1 MGFAFSPD
9 VKLLGIETTNMP
21 SPPVLLRLY
30 CNKTRLLIGS
40 ILLFICLHI
49 LFGCSIFNLV
59 PSGTPATPNLAN
71 AIPESI
77 PWTPKRLQA
86 DLRISKATILYNFR
100 QHDRDNLALDELHT
114 QNFRYT
120 SHILQTPIVRGA
132 LNKFLYLQSLIITE
146 LQKPIEDQKE
156 WILYHDPTVILA
168 NQHIPLHHFLPPITD
183 VETFKTL
190 SIIATK
196 SESEELSAAVFFIR
210 VSGGSLRILTEA
222 MEMIYNL
229 PDNGDEN
236 EEFNVAATVLQTI
249 LSRPHHLEHAIYQP
263 AEWYNSTSSLFY
275 QPYYLTL
282 AHRLLPVHY
291 TQTIPGE
298 KEGSSL
304 MFPDADTVHRFWH
317 VVREARRVLNEAKE
331 KGHTSEQ
338 GEWWEMV
345 AEVKEWVEGRAWD
358 TEELE
363 RRVRVL
369 REGLDIG

>member
-1 MGFAFSPD
+1 MGFASSPEAKSFS
-9 VKLLGIETTNMP
+9 IEATNMP
-21 SPPVLLRLY
+21 SAPLLLRLY
-30 CNKTRLLIGS
+30 CKKTRLVIGV
-40 ILLFICLHI
+40 ILLLVISHVF
-49 LFGCSIFNLV
+49 FGCSIFNLI
-59 PSGTPATPNLAN
+59 PSNTSATPNFPN
-71 AIPESI
+71 AIPQSI
-77 PWTPKRLQA
+77 PWAPTRSQS
-86 DLRISKATILYNFR
+86 DLRIAKATILYDFR
-100 QHDRDNLALDELHT
+100 KPDTGTLALDDLHT
-114 QNFRYT
+114 QNFGYA

-156 WILYHDPTVILA
+156 WILYHETTVILA
-168 NQHIPLHHFLPPITD
+168 NPHIPLHHFLPPITD
-183 VETFKTL
+183 VETFKIL

-196 SESEELSAAVFFIR
+196 SESEELNTKVFFIR

-229 PDNGDEN
+229 PDNGDED
-236 EEFNVAATVLQTI
+236 EEFSVVATAFQTT
-249 LSRPHHLEHAIYQP
+249 LARPHHLEKAIYQP
-263 AEWYNSTSSLFY
+263 REWYNSTSSLFY
-275 QPYYLTL
+275 QPYYPTA
-282 AHRLLPVHY
+282 AHRLLSPPV
-291 TQTIPGE
+291 TQTTSVDT
-298 KEGSSL
+298 EGSSP

-369 REGLDIG
+369 REGLDID

>member
-30 CNKTRLLIGS
+30 CNKTRLLIGT
-40 ILLFICLHI
+40 ILLLVTLHV
-49 LFGCSIFNLV
+49 LSGCSIFNLI
-59 PSGTPATPNLAN
+59 PSGTSATPNLPN
-71 AIPESI
+71 DLSEFL
-77 PWTPKRLQA
+77 PWVPTRSQS
-86 DLRISKATILYNFR
+86 DLRISKATVLYDSKK
-100 QHDRDNLALDELHT
+100 HDTGTLALDDLHT
-114 QNFRYT
+114 QNFGYT
-120 SHILQTPIVRGA
+120 SHVLQTPIVRGA

-249 LSRPHHLEHAIYQP
+249 LSRPHHLAKAIYQP
-263 AEWYNSTSSLFY
+263 REWYNGTSSLFY
-275 QPYYLTL
+275 QPYYRTL

-291 TQTIPGE
+291 TQIMPGG

-304 MFPDADTVHRFWH
+304 MCPDADTVHRFWH
-317 VVREARRVLNEAKE
+317 VVREARHVLNEAKE

-345 AEVKEWVEGRAWD
+345 REVKEWVEGRAWD

-369 REGLDIG
+369 REGLDID

>member
-1 MGFAFSPD
+1 MGFVSS
-9 VKLLGIETTNMP
+9 LGIKSPSVRATNMP
-21 SPPVLLRLY
+21 SPPLLLRLY
-30 CNKTRLLIGS
+30 CNKTRLLIG
-40 ILLFICLHI
+40 IALLFVSLHVF
-49 LFGCSIFNLV
+49 FGYSIFNLI
-59 PSGTPATPNLAN
+59 PWNTSATLDHSN
-71 AIPESI
+71 AIPEFL
-77 PWTPKRLQA
+77 PWVPTRSQA
-86 DLRISKATILYNFR
+86 DLRIAKATIL
-100 QHDRDNLALDELHT
+100 HDNRKYDTRNLALDDLHT
-114 QNFRYT
+114 QNFGYT

-146 LQKPIEDQKE
+146 LQKPVEEQKE
-156 WILYHDPTVILA
+156 WILYHDPAVFIA
-168 NQHIPLHHFLPPITD
+168 NPHIPLHHFLPPITD

-196 SESEELSAAVFFIR
+196 SESEELNTTVFFVR

-222 MEMIYNL
+222 MEMIYNV
-229 PDNGDEN
+229 PDNGDED
-236 EEFNVAATVLQTI
+236 EEFGVAATVLQTI
-249 LSRPHHLEHAIYQP
+249 LSRPHHLEKVIYQSS
-263 AEWYNSTSSLFY
+263 EWYNSTSSLFY
-275 QPYYLTL
+275 QPYYRTL

-291 TQTIPGE
+291 TQIIPGDN
-298 KEGSSL
+298 EGSNP

-369 REGLDIG
+369 REGLGID